1 MSVAGTVA
9 ARPAG
14 EDDLGAVLDIVCDA
28 RHDSPLGPPLI
39 GPVTEVVDEHLRAF
53 HAAPDTA
60 LVVGES
66 GGEILGFAMATCMRP
81 RVLADVTYL
90 QLEALYVRQGMR
102 RSGAGR
108 AMMHQLALRAAGDGA
123 ERVVTM
129 PLTGAR
135 SEQRFLSGLG
145 FLPVGSRRIADTASL
160 LRRLETHPQGK
171 ARRPRR
177 IEELIARRRRSRGLP
192 ETPPGGVDLRRLAE
206 EISQRDSTNMHVSR
220 QVQTRRPDSSSR
232 TIS

>member
-1 MSVAGTVA
+1 
-9 ARPAG
+9 
-14 EDDLGAVLDIVCDA
+14 
-28 RHDSPLGPPLI
+28 
-39 GPVTEVVDEHLRAF
+39 
-53 HAAPDTA
+53 
-60 LVVGES
+60 
-66 GGEILGFAMATCMRP
+66 
-81 RVLADVTYL
+81 
-90 QLEALYVRQGMR
+90 ALYVRQGMR

-220 QVQTRRPDSSSR
+220 QVQTRLPDVSSS
-232 TIS
+232 TISCAAVRRPSCGAVAVPVTQPWSALRRCVACMSTLTAARRGPACAVSAIEASVSARAAEAPPCNNPAGWVLPATG